1 MPGGWH
7 GVAAVPPAPPA
18 MSTRAII
25 ALGIGQCVNWGVLYY
40 AFAILLLPLEAA
52 LGLPRW
58 AVAGA
63 FSIALLVSAV
73 VAPIVGRWSDRGRAP
88 AVMLAGGIGAVVLLL
103 AWALFPGRAMLY
115 VAWAGLG
122 LCMASTL
129 YEPAFAIV
137 GRAHAEPAG
146 RLRALALV
154 TLCGGLASTVFLP
167 TTAWFVRAFDW
178 RIAVVALAVAMGASA
193 WLTLAATASVRG
205 DAHPAAEPL
214 AQPAART
221 GVRDV
226 PHLRFLLVAF
236 GFTSLAGAAVIA
248 NLVPAA
254 VERQLTP
261 TLAASLGGTFGVMQ
275 LPGRAFMMRGGASGS
290 PFGLLAASLVLQ
302 AVGLAGWALAP
313 GAVAAMAGLMTFAL
327 GAGLSTLVRP
337 FLVQTVLARY
347 GPGYVNGRVAQAQ
360 QLARAAGP
368 VLIAWAAYHIS
379 YATLLALLAGVY
391 AVLAALALARTSA
404 PAS

>member
-1 MPGGWH
+1 MR
-7 GVAAVPPAPPA
+7 
-18 MSTRAII
+18 TRAII

-63 FSIALLVSAV
+63 FSLALLVSAV

-88 AVMLAGGIGAVVLLL
+88 VVMVAGGIGAVVLLA
-103 AWALFPGRAMLY
+103 AWALCPGRAMLY

-122 LCMASTL
+122 LCMAATL

-137 GRAHAEPAG
+137 GRAHAVPAD

-178 RIAVVALAVAMGASA
+178 RIAVVALAVAMGVSA
-193 WLTLAATASVRG
+193 WLTFAATASVRG
-205 DAHPAAEPL
+205 GASSPAEASAVP
-214 AQPAART
+214 PTRT
-221 GVRDV
+221 GLRDV

-254 VERQLTP
+254 VERRLTP

-275 LPGRAFMMRGGASGS
+275 LPGRVFMMRGGASGS
-290 PFGLLAASLVLQ
+290 PFGLLAASLALQ
-302 AVGLAGWALAP
+302 AVGLAAWALAP
-313 GAVAAMAGLMTFAL
+313 GVAAAMAGLMTFAL

-337 FLVQTVLARY
+337 FLVQTVLAAY
-347 GPGYVNGRVAQAQ
+347 GPAYVNGRVAQAQ
-360 QLARAAGP
+360 QVARAGGP
-368 VLIAWAAYHIS
+368 VLIAWAAHYVS
-379 YATLLALLAGVY
+379 YAGLLTLLAGVY
-391 AVLAALALARTSA
+391 AVLATVALVRKVE